1 MKKLIVFI
9 LVLCFGFTTYAEDI
23 EEPTEI
29 YAQSAVLMDA
39 ESGRVLFEK
48 NGTDRKAMAS
58 TTKIMTC
65 IIALEKGNLEEVV
78 TFSKEAASQPKVHLG
93 ASLNEQFYLEDLLY
107 SLMLESHNDSAVA
120 IAESVS
126 GSVEAFAQNMNQK
139 AKEIGCE
146 NSYFIT
152 PNGLDASDDGGVH
165 STTAVDLAR
174 IMSYCITKSPQ
185 KEKFLEITQTSDYSF
200 SNLEGNKSYSC
211 YNHNTF
217 LSMMPEAISGKT
229 GYTSDAGYC
238 YVGAVESEGR
248 TFVVSLL
255 ACGWPNNKN
264 YKWSDMRKI
273 VEYAMEAYHYK
284 TIDTFP
290 DTENAII
297 LNGIPKSN
305 ELFEEAKVSTKI
317 DDQNEKIVC
326 LLKDSEEIHYL
337 IEQKETLEAP
347 VMQGDKIG
355 EIIYYLD
362 EEEIASYPIRI
373 QETIEEKEFAWYFL
387 KVCEKYIMKN

>member
-326 LLKDSEEIHYL
+326 LVKDSEEIHYL

-347 VMQGDKIG
+347 VMQGYKIG

>member
-1 MKKLIVFI
+1 
-9 LVLCFGFTTYAEDI
+9 
-23 EEPTEI
+23 
-29 YAQSAVLMDA
+29 
-39 ESGRVLFEK
+39 
-48 NGTDRKAMAS
+48 
-58 TTKIMTC
+58 
-65 IIALEKGNLEEVV
+65 
-78 TFSKEAASQPKVHLG
+78 
-93 ASLNEQFYLEDLLY
+93 
-107 SLMLESHNDSAVA
+107 MLESHNDSAVA

-326 LLKDSEEIHYL
+326 LVKDSEEIHYL

>member
-326 LLKDSEEIHYL
+326 LVKDSEEIHYL